1 MGLKTVDWSRV
12 VDLVGAKTGVDFRDK
27 ELVRASAL
35 INSAAQYIFD
45 ESRYHP
51 RFLVLEPRTQSRG
64 YIQPTED
71 SYNVYGAG
79 TSEANGLYV
88 RNGSSSSGVP
98 IYTMSDESS
107 ELFRLGPTEPSIE
120 VSGAGNSP
128 VPETYFESGTL
139 NGKTS
144 YELDSDN
151 TKVIQWSFGGQ
162 WIIADSL
169 GVRYTSDD
177 DVATPDLATT
187 WEVDPLGGIPPAPT
201 VEAVAAGWRITNLDT
216 NAVEYSNDSTGATPP
231 ESGWI
236 TAAGE
241 DPTPIVQALSEI
253 DEIISYWDGARWV
266 GANPSE
272 VAGYPDQNG
281 FRLTSTPS
289 DVVYVAYK
297 KVLPTEYGDGNQ
309 GTTSDFPA
317 EWLNYC
323 AYSAAREWMGS
334 VRRDEAF
341 NPVSLRDV
349 DKREAQVL
357 IKANR
362 QGAFDTIANIWTTRY
377 AKDTSIASRG
387 TGRVFRV

>member
-1 MGLKTVDWSRV
+1 MGKQIMGLKTVDWSRV

-79 TSEANGLYV
+79 TEEVNGLYV
-88 RNGSSSSGVP
+88 RNGSNDGQPAYTLYNGNDALYNLWYKSGGLGSAAWYISSSP
-98 IYTMSDESS
+98 IGDAAVIGLYEGIPNITD
-107 ELFRLGPTEPSIE
+107 PS
-120 VSGAGNSP
+120 
-128 VPETYFESGTL
+128 L
-139 NGKTS
+139 
-144 YELDSDN
+144 
-151 TKVIQWSFGGQ
+151 
-162 WIIADSL
+162 
-169 GVRYTSDD
+169 
-177 DVATPDLATT
+177 DLAV
-187 WEVDPLGGIPPAPT
+187 WIVDGGEAPA
-201 VEAVAAGWRITNLDT
+201 
-216 NAVEYSNDSTGATPP
+216 
-231 ESGWI
+231 
-236 TAAGE
+236 
-241 DPTPIVQALSEI
+241 PIVQALSEI

>member
-88 RNGSSSSGVP
+88 RNGDSADGNPAYTLYDSDGTTALYNIWSLANVSWYISSSDIDDAGEFPSLLYYSV
-98 IYTMSDESS
+98 ISS
-107 ELFRLGPTEPSIE
+107 
-120 VSGAGNSP
+120 
-128 VPETYFESGTL
+128 
-139 NGKTS
+139 
-144 YELDSDN
+144 
-151 TKVIQWSFGGQ
+151 
-162 WIIADSL
+162 
-169 GVRYTSDD
+169 
-177 DVATPDLATT
+177 
-187 WEVDPLGGIPPAPT
+187 
-201 VEAVAAGWRITNLDT
+201 
-216 NAVEYSNDSTGATPP
+216 STTPP
-231 ESGWI
+231 TTGWLDQ
-236 TAAGE
+236 TGE
-241 DPTPIVQALSEI
+241 DPSPIVQALSEI

>member
-79 TSEANGLYV
+79 TEEVNGLYV
-88 RNGSSSSGVP
+88 RNGNSVDGNPAYTMYDSDGTTALYNMWSDSNASWFITDYGIDESGSSTYGMNSSS
-98 IYTMSDESS
+98 T
-107 ELFRLGPTEPSIE
+107 
-120 VSGAGNSP
+120 
-128 VPETYFESGTL
+128 
-139 NGKTS
+139 
-144 YELDSDN
+144 
-151 TKVIQWSFGGQ
+151 
-162 WIIADSL
+162 
-169 GVRYTSDD
+169 
-177 DVATPDLATT
+177 
-187 WEVDPLGGIPPAPT
+187 
-201 VEAVAAGWRITNLDT
+201 
-216 NAVEYSNDSTGATPP
+216 TPP
-231 ESGWI
+231 TSGWDSGF
-236 TAAGE
+236 GE
-241 DPTPIVQALSEI
+241 SPSPIVQALGEI